1 MYHLIRHCCVS
12 KKQLIQTSS
21 GNEICR
27 NSLVST
33 VSDKNQPST
42 KPSTP
47 MSQPSPQPFN
57 QSSRPSTYKVQ
68 FQPYTSNHSISAIYS
83 KHYTQP
89 YICNLAVQ
97 SQQSTKTS
105 LPSRSIIAIH
115 AFTIYFGL
123 ETKVYLKA
131 PSS

>member
-12 KKQLIQTSS
+12 KKQLIQRSS
-21 GNEICR
+21 RNEICR
-27 NSLVST
+27 NSVVST

-68 FQPYTSNHSISAIYS
+68 SQPYTSNRSIAAIYS
-83 KHYTQP
+83 KHSTQP
-89 YICNLAVQ
+89 YICNLAVYLQ
-97 SQQSTKTS
+97 
-105 LPSRSIIAIH
+105 PSR
-115 AFTIYFGL
+115 TISAVNQDIPAEPFNHSHSRIYHL
-123 ETKVYLKA
+123 L
-131 PSS
+131 